1 MTPSVSTPYLFTAYT
16 VFSVAGMVLV
26 KYAAPALKA
35 AMSQGT
41 SIMLPGL
48 IVAGGASMY
57 VLGFLLWMVIL
68 TRSPLTVAYPIA
80 VGLTM
85 VFSTVCAVLF
95 LRESL
100 TWSTVAGMSLVFF
113 GIVLLARG

>member
-1 MTPSVSTPYLFTAYT
+1 MIPSVSTPILFTAYT

-35 AMSQGT
+35 AMVQGA
-41 SIMLPGL
+41 SAVAPGL
-48 IVAGGASMY
+48 LVVGGASMY

-85 VFSTVCAVLF
+85 AFSTVCAAVF

-100 TWSTVAGMSLVFF
+100 TWSTFVGMLLVFV

>member
-1 MTPSVSTPYLFTAYT
+1 MTSPVSTPFLFTAYT

-26 KYAAPALKA
+26 KYAAPGLKA
-35 AMSQGT
+35 AVSQGT
-41 SIMLPGL
+41 SILLPGL
-48 IVAGGASMY
+48 LVAGGAGMY

-85 VFSTVCAVLF
+85 VFSTLCAVLF
-95 LRESL
+95 LRETL
-100 TWSTVAGMSLVFF
+100 TWSAIAGMVLVFL
-113 GIVLLARG
+113 GVVLLAKA